1 LSSPPATGVSPLLS
15 LRGGRQKSDWHSR
28 ADGGRALKWS
38 VAIRLIATDID
49 GTLLDSQGA
58 LPAANAHALADAA
71 AHGIEVVL
79 VTGRRFHFSLPIAE
93 QLKCELHLIVNNGAL
108 TKSRDGKTLA
118 RHLLPVETARIV
130 LEATREF
137 RDAAS
142 VMFDRPGDGQV
153 ILEKIDWSHPL
164 RASYFRKNSM
174 FLSEQTPLEACL
186 NGEDPIQVGF
196 TGNCAPLRRVQELL
210 LGHAEA
216 AKFAVSLTEYAGRDL
231 SILDVLA
238 SGVTKGRSLAEWCA
252 LRGIAREDV
261 MAVGDNFNDFEM
273 LEFAGVPVIMGNAV
287 DELKAKG
294 YARTGSN
301 DDNGLAEA
309 IRKHALG

>member
-1 LSSPPATGVSPLLS
+1 M
-15 LRGGRQKSDWHSR
+15 
-28 ADGGRALKWS
+28 
-38 VAIRLIATDID
+38 DID
-49 GTLLDSQGA
+49 GTLLDSQGQ
-58 LPAANAHALADAA
+58 LPAQNVHAIADAA

-93 QLKCELHLIVNNGAL
+93 QLPCELHLIVNNGAL
-108 TKSRDGKTLA
+108 TKSRDGRTLA
-118 RHLLPVETARIV
+118 RHLLPVPTARLA

-137 RDAAS
+137 RECAS

-153 ILEKIDWSHPL
+153 ILERIDWSHPL

-174 FLSEQTPLEACL
+174 FLAEQTPLESCL
-186 NGEDPIQVGF
+186 DDVNGRGAEDPIQVGF
-196 TGNCAPLRRVQELL
+196 TGNCVPLRRVQTLL
-210 LGHAEA
+210 LEHAESE
-216 AKFAVSLTEYAGRDL
+216 KYAVSLTEYAGRDL

-238 SGVTKGRSLAEWCA
+238 AGVTKGKALAEWA
-252 LRGIAREDV
+252 NLRGIPREEV

-294 YARTGSN
+294 YAQTGSN
-301 DDNGLAEA
+301 DDNGLADA